1 MYSSWYVILTVIL
14 LLSGV
19 TKMSRNAK
27 KAIVGA
33 LGGLGLVMILLG
45 ALAHIYP
52 TTTGIIIAIALW
64 VTSGILSKYWNLD
77 KSKIKK
83 ASGDTKE

>member
-1 MYSSWYVILTVIL
+1 
-14 LLSGV
+14 
-19 TKMSRNAK
+19 MSRNAK

-33 LGGLGLVMILLG
+33 LGGIGLVMILLG

-64 VTSGILSKYWNLD
+64 LQVGHLANIGI
-77 KSKIKK
+77 
-83 ASGDTKE
+83 

>member
-1 MYSSWYVILTVIL
+1 
-14 LLSGV
+14 
-19 TKMSRNAK
+19 MSRNAK

-77 KSKIKK
+77 KSKVKK

>member
-1 MYSSWYVILTVIL
+1 
-14 LLSGV
+14 
-19 TKMSRNAK
+19 MSRNAK
-27 KAIVGA
+27 KVVVSILGA
-33 LGGLGLVMILLG
+33 LGLIMILVG

-52 TTTGIIIAIALW
+52 TTTGVIIAIALW

-77 KSKIKK
+77 KSKVKK

>member
-1 MYSSWYVILTVIL
+1 
-14 LLSGV
+14 
-19 TKMSRNAK
+19 MSRNAK

-45 ALAHIYP
+45 ALAHIYT

-77 KSKIKK
+77 KSKVKK